1 MNQLEQLSALARE
14 KNCRVL
20 ENEPMSRHTTFQI
33 GGPADRLIVVNDEE
47 ALAALLGMCARLEI
61 PSFVLGNGSN
71 LLVRDE
77 GIRGVVIKLGE
88 GFCAVERTGP
98 YELTCGAA
106 AHLKN
111 VCLCAQER
119 GLAGLEFAYGI
130 PGSTGG
136 AAYMNAGAY
145 GGEMKDVV
153 VRCRHVTRTGE
164 RSAYKTDQLDFS
176 YRHSAYSGGDSAI
189 TAVVF
194 QLAPGNPS
202 EIKARMDDLMARRVD
217 KQPLDYPSAGSV
229 FKRPPGNFAGTL
241 IDSCGLK
248 GRRVG
253 GAMVSEKHAGFIVN
267 AGGATCRDVLSLIE
281 IIRDTVQKQTGVLL
295 ECEMKT
301 IG

>member
-111 VCLCAQER
+111 VASCAQER

-153 VRCRHVTRTGE
+153 VRCRPCDAHRGE
-164 RSAYKTDQLDFS
+164 ERL
-176 YRHSAYSGGDSAI
+176 
-189 TAVVF
+189 
-194 QLAPGNPS
+194 
-202 EIKARMDDLMARRVD
+202 
-217 KQPLDYPSAGSV
+217 
-229 FKRPPGNFAGTL
+229 
-241 IDSCGLK
+241 
-248 GRRVG
+248 
-253 GAMVSEKHAGFIVN
+253 
-267 AGGATCRDVLSLIE
+267 
-281 IIRDTVQKQTGVLL
+281 
-295 ECEMKT
+295 
-301 IG
+301 